1 MDRTTAIS
9 RHRRFLLRHFCSSHF
24 SYIGYILLY
33 CGKILHN
40 GNSPFLLFSYTHFSG
55 IHTRTLWCSHPAI
68 HLQNF
73 LLPHTEILYP
83 LHNNHPFTFPF
94 PSPRTTALLSI
105 SVTNHTVSFILM
117 KVGHSQALHLPK
129 VQRERKTM
137 PAREHRQVAT
147 QMLSKGESL
156 GGQTT

>member
-9 RHRRFLLRHFCSSHF
+9 RHRRLFLRHFCSSHF

-40 GNSPFLLFSYTHFSG
+40 GKFTIFTIFIHNFSG

-83 LHNNHPFTFPF
+83 LHNNHPFTS
-94 PSPRTTALLSI
+94 PSPPPRNHSSTFYLCDKPHSLLHFNESW
-105 SVTNHTVSFILM
+105 SLTGSAPPKSAEGTKDNA
-117 KVGHSQALHLPK
+117 SQRA
-129 VQRERKTM
+129 Q
-137 PAREHRQVAT
+137 A
-147 QMLSKGESL
+147 
-156 GGQTT
+156 GGYPNAE